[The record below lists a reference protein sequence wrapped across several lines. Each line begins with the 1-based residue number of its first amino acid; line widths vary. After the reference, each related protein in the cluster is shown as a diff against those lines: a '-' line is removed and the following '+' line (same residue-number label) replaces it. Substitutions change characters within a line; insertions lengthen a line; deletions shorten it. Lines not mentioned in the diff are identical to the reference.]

1 MSHVADK
8 AMTVK
13 DVAEFL
19 NVDEKTIYR
28 LVQRGE
34 LPGFKVLGSWRFQT
48 GDLHNWVKC
57 QKQVASVA
65 KNKRVKG

>member
-1 MSHVADK
+1 MNHIADR

-13 DVAEFL
+13 DVAEYL

-34 LPGFKVLGSWRFQT
+34 MPAFKVLGSWRFELA
-48 GDLHNWVKC
+48 DLRTWVDA
-57 QKQVASVA
+57 QKQAAVTG
-65 KNKRVKG
+65 KDKKQKG